1 MSEPGG
7 TGQGDPGTG
16 GPGPGGTEPP
26 DTKPPDTKPADT
38 KPADTEPAAHRAVE
52 VLLVDP
58 EPLVAERLAA
68 ALAENAAPAEGDV
81 LAEDT
86 AGAQSPEQTELRL
99 SRVARWT
106 EAAERIDRGEVDV
119 VLLGLPGGDQ
129 GVLPLVEL
137 RSRAPELPV
146 VVLASAADEPLAVKA
161 VQLGAT
167 DYLLT
172 ERLYG
177 TLVTRCVLHAVEAE
191 RVRARLRERQA
202 QWPPSL
208 RPLGESPGRAASL
221 RTALPQS
228 FDELVG
234 EYGRL
239 LDHAV
244 EQVLYRV
251 DHALDS
257 HVRHLARRAGE
268 LRAGPRDVVEIHATA
283 IKAKEQEAGPQ
294 RMRLYAAEGQVR
306 LLELM
311 GHLVTFYRLSSLP
324 GTGRGGGA

>member
-1 MSEPGG
+1 M
-7 TGQGDPGTG
+7 
-16 GPGPGGTEPP
+16 P
-26 DTKPPDTKPADT
+26 DRRP
-38 KPADTEPAAHRAVE
+38 VE

-58 EPLVAERLAA
+58 SPAAADRLAA
-68 ALAENAAPAEGDV
+68 ALAEGAAPTAASAAEGGD
-81 LAEDT
+81 A
-86 AGAQSPEQTELRL
+86 PESDDAPETPAPAELRL
-99 SRVARWT
+99 SRVARWS
-106 EAAERIDRGEVDV
+106 EAAGRLDRGEIDV

-137 RSRAPELPV
+137 RARSPEVPV
-146 VVLASAADEPLAVKA
+146 VVLAAADDEPLAVKA

-177 TLVTRCVLHAVEAE
+177 TLLRRCVRHAVEAE
-191 RVRARLRERQA
+191 RVRSRLREHQA

-208 RPLGESPGRAASL
+208 RPAGDAPGRAASL
-221 RTALPQS
+221 RTALPRT
-228 FDELVG
+228 FDELV
-234 EYGRL
+234 EDYGRL

-244 EQVLYRV
+244 DRVLYRV
-251 DHALDS
+251 EHTLDLDMGQ
-257 HVRHLARRAGE
+257 LARRAGE
-268 LRAGPRDVVEIHATA
+268 LRAGPRDVIEIHAAA

-324 GTGRGGGA
+324 GAERSGH